1 MTYQQGFD
9 SPAGNKTKAR
19 RKRKFDGVG
28 PNVRFAPS
36 KRTVCPKQSK
46 GLPQANYGYSKMKQ
60 RKQLIL
66 VNVLLAAGLLAG
78 CAGSDGEEAQQ
89 GEAPQTIS
97 VRADIWRIMEA
108 TRAATT
114 YGSAAELQT
123 EGSFNCSAYHA
134 NTTTAYFSN
143 ATVNWNN
150 TDTEWLFADGKHYWP
165 ATGSLDFFAYLPATP
180 PAYITTVDYS
190 TARTPVL
197 TCTNLPVTPATQS
210 SSLKEF
216 VYALTTDQSKAG
228 QGASGVTL
236 TFPHPFARIYLQEGT
251 IPSTVTL
258 NSITLSSIKNNG
270 TYTHGTGWTP
280 SGDNTNFSATT
291 FGGPYLVVPQAF
303 GGTVEVS
310 ATWDEWGVST
320 LHNLVASVPTTWQP
334 GYSYTYTI
342 SISGTDL
349 KVDIEK
355 FTEQW

>member
-1 MTYQQGFD
+1 M
-9 SPAGNKTKAR
+9 AEVKRHR
-19 RKRKFDGVG
+19 RNLLF
-28 PNVRFAPS
+28 
-36 KRTVCPKQSK
+36 
-46 GLPQANYGYSKMKQ
+46 
-60 RKQLIL
+60 
-66 VNVLLAAGLLAG
+66 LLAAGLLAG
-78 CAGSDGEEAQQ
+78 CSGSDGEEALK
-89 GEAPQTIS
+89 GEDSQTIS
-97 VRADIWRIMEA
+97 LRADIWRMMEG
-108 TRAATT
+108 TRATT
-114 YGSAAELQT
+114 YDDQTALRAEGFTCYVYQANSTTPYISGS
-123 EGSFNCSAYHA
+123 
-134 NTTTAYFSN
+134 
-143 ATVNWNN
+143 TVNWSS
-150 TDTEWLFADGKHYWP
+150 TEWLFADGKHYWP

-197 TCTNLPVTPATQS
+197 TCTALPVTPATQS

-236 TFPHPFARIYLQEGT
+236 TFQHPFARIYLQEGT

-280 SGDNTNFSATT
+280 SGDNTNFSATD

>member
-1 MTYQQGFD
+1 M
-9 SPAGNKTKAR
+9 AEVKRHR
-19 RKRKFDGVG
+19 RNLLF
-28 PNVRFAPS
+28 
-36 KRTVCPKQSK
+36 
-46 GLPQANYGYSKMKQ
+46 
-60 RKQLIL
+60 
-66 VNVLLAAGLLAG
+66 LLAAGLLAG
-78 CAGSDGEEAQQ
+78 CAGSDGEEAQK
-89 GEAPQTIS
+89 GEAPQAIS
-97 VRADIWRIMEA
+97 VRADIWRMMEG
-108 TRAATT
+108 TRATT
-114 YGSAAELQT
+114 YDDQTALQAEGFQ
-123 EGSFNCSAYHA
+123 CYVYQA
-134 NTTTAYFSN
+134 NSTTPYISGT
-143 ATVNWNN
+143 TVNWNG
-150 TDTEWLFADGKHYWP
+150 TEWLFADGKHYWP

-180 PAYITTVDYS
+180 PTYITVDYS

-197 TCTNLPVTPATQS
+197 TCTNLPVTPATQG

-228 QGASGVTL
+228 QGTSGVTL
-236 TFPHPFARIYLQEGT
+236 TFQHPFARIYLQRGI

-258 NSITLSSIKNNG
+258 NSITLGSIKNNG

-280 SGDNTNFSATT
+280 SGDNTNFSATD
-291 FGGPYLVVPQAF
+291 FGGPYLVVPQDF